1 MRRSEMAEDS
11 EDAEK
16 LPEQVDAEEARLL
29 VARGRAKVIDIRS
42 ADEFAEERIV
52 GSTHCEADDIRDCFE
67 ADHREGAL
75 IVCADGARSAEVAE
89 ELRGDGADATSLDGG
104 FASWTGD
111 HLPTAPN
118 PDEEYEGPPVKIPG
132 AVNSGDGDDED
143 GDEESDDAR
152 GESADSQRS
161 ERAGR

>member
-1 MRRSEMAEDS
+1 MAVDDD
-11 EDAEK
+11 DAEK
-16 LPEQVDAEEARLL
+16 LPEQIDAEEARVL
-29 VARGRAKVIDIRS
+29 VAGGRAKVIDIRS
-42 ADEFAEERIV
+42 EEEFAEERIV
-52 GSTHCEADDIRDCFE
+52 GSTHCEAEDIRDCFD
-67 ADHREGAL
+67 ADHRGAAL

-89 ELRGDGADATSLDGG
+89 ELRDDGVDATSLDGG

-118 PDEEYEGPPVKIPG
+118 PDEEYEGPSVKIPG
-132 AVNSGDGDDED
+132 AVDSGGDEDED
-143 GDEESDDAR
+143 GDKASESDDAE